1 MMRLCLV
8 ALSLLLL
15 AACETNYAVPEPS
28 SADLAAANQ
37 RLATA
42 QAQANVPRLSTDQ
55 SARNFRTVVARV
67 EPVAERFCLEETRD
81 RKDANCD
88 FRIVLDRN
96 IKAPPNAFH
105 TIRDGQPIVAFTIAM
120 IAEARNQDELAFVMG
135 HEAGHYIANHLEK
148 IRQQQVATA
157 LVLGTIA
164 AAGSEGASS
173 AIRSANIAD
182 AVEQGAVIGRLAYSK
197 EFELEADVL
206 GAIIARRAGYDP
218 NKGALMF
225 ARARGRPTAAFLST
239 HPPSAQRLAVVAAT
253 TAN

>member
-1 MMRLCLV
+1 MTRICLALC
-8 ALSLLLL
+8 LLLL
-15 AACETNYAVPEPS
+15 AACETQYAVPEPS
-28 SADLAAANQ
+28 GADLTAANARLAAA
-37 RLATA
+37 RSEADA
-42 QAQANVPRLSTDQ
+42 MPRLSTDQ
-55 SARNFRTVVARV
+55 AARNFRTVVARV
-67 EPVAERFCLEETRD
+67 EPVAERFCLEETRN
-81 RKDANCD
+81 RKGANCD

-105 TIRDGQPIVAFTIAM
+105 TIQDGQPIVAFTIAM

-173 AIRSANIAD
+173 AIRSSNIAD

-225 ARARGRPTAAFLST
+225 ARSGAPKAGFLST
-239 HPPSAQRLAVVAAT
+239 HPPSARRLAVVAAT
-253 TAN
+253 TAR